1 MNSIHLQLN
10 IHRSAFQLDLS
21 LQLPGQGITAV
32 FGPSGSGKTT
42 LLRAVAGLEKSQK
55 GRIQIGSHIWQDTL
69 KGVCLPT
76 WQRPLGYVFQ
86 ESSLLMHL
94 SVSENLNY
102 GLKRALKVNGVVQS
116 HAANALQDAIELL
129 GIGRLL
135 QRMPGELSGGER
147 QRVAIARAIAM
158 QPSLLLMDEPL
169 ASLDVARRLEIFPW
183 LSKLRDELKMPMLY
197 VTHSAEEVARL
208 ADHLVVLDKG
218 QVTAQGPVSAVLT
231 QVVNPVVVGEDAGAL
246 IAGHIGAVAA
256 TWHLSRVDFDG
267 GCVWMRDAG
276 LPVGK
281 AVRIR
286 ILARDVSLAT
296 TEPQNT
302 SIQNQLRGNI
312 QSITPDA
319 HPSQVMVVLKCGAEE
334 VLARI
339 TKRAVDELALQVG
352 LSVWA
357 QVKSVA
363 LVPTVGNI
371 VFSLGIIL
379 YSTIRIQQMLANGIL
394 TFARTH

>member
-1 MNSIHLQLN
+1 MNSIHLQIQLN
-10 IHRSAFQLDLS
+10 RSAFMLDVD
-21 LQLPGQGITAV
+21 LQLPGQGITAI
-32 FGPSGSGKTT
+32 FGASGSGKTT
-42 LLRAVAGLEKSQK
+42 LLRAVAGLEKNQQ
-55 GRIQIGSHIWQDTL
+55 GRIQIGAHIWQDTQQ
-69 KGVCLPT
+69 GIDLPT

-86 ESSLLMHL
+86 ESSLLPHL
-94 SVSENLNY
+94 TVSDNLNF
-102 GLKRALKVNGVVQS
+102 GLKRALKTSGNAQPD
-116 HAANALQDAIELL
+116 AAKALQASIELL
-129 GIGRLL
+129 GIGNFL
-135 QRMPGELSGGER
+135 QRMPDQLSGGER

-158 QPSLLLMDEPL
+158 QPQLLLMDEPL
-169 ASLDVARRLEIFPW
+169 ASLDAARRQEIFPW

-197 VTHSAEEVARL
+197 VTHSADEVARL

-218 QVTAQGPVSAVLT
+218 NVKAQGPVSTVLT

-246 IAGHIGAVAA
+246 IAGHIGQVDKQ
-256 TWHLSRVDFDG
+256 WHLSRIDFEG

-296 TEPQNT
+296 SEPQNT
-302 SIQNQLRGNI
+302 SIQNQLLGTI

-334 VLARI
+334 VMARV
-339 TKRAVDELALQVG
+339 TKRAVDELGLQVG
-352 LSVWA
+352 QTVWA

-363 LVPTVGNI
+363 LV
-371 VFSLGIIL
+371 
-379 YSTIRIQQMLANGIL
+379 A
-394 TFARTH
+394 

>member
-1 MNSIHLQLN
+1 MNSIHLQIQLN
-10 IHRSAFQLDLS
+10 RSTFKLDVD
-21 LQLPGQGITAV
+21 LQLPGQGITAI
-32 FGPSGSGKTT
+32 FGASGSGKTT
-42 LLRAVAGLEKSQK
+42 LLRAVADLEKNQL
-55 GRIQIGSHIWQDTL
+55 GRIQIGAHVWQDTQQ
-69 KGVCLPT
+69 GIDLPT

-86 ESSLLMHL
+86 ESSLLPHL
-94 SVSENLNY
+94 SVSDNLNF
-102 GLKRALKVNGVVQS
+102 GLKRALKTSGNAQPD
-116 HAANALQDAIELL
+116 AAKALQAAIELL
-129 GIGRLL
+129 GIGNLL
-135 QRMPGELSGGER
+135 QRMPDQLSGGER

-158 QPSLLLMDEPL
+158 QPQLLLMDEPL
-169 ASLDVARRLEIFPW
+169 ASLDMARRQEIFPW

-197 VTHSAEEVARL
+197 VTHSADEVARL

-218 QVTAQGPVSAVLT
+218 QVKAQGPVSAVLV

-246 IAGHIGAVAA
+246 IAGRIGQVN
-256 TWHLSRVDFDG
+256 THWHLSRIDFEG
-267 GCVWMRDAG
+267 GCVWMRDTG

-334 VLARI
+334 VLARV

-352 LSVWA
+352 QSVWA

-363 LVPTVGNI
+363 LV
-371 VFSLGIIL
+371 
-379 YSTIRIQQMLANGIL
+379 A
-394 TFARTH
+394 

>member
-1 MNSIHLQLN
+1 MNSIHLQIQLN
-10 IHRSAFQLDLS
+10 RSAFMLDVD
-21 LQLPGQGITAV
+21 LQLPRQGISAIL
-32 FGPSGSGKTT
+32 GASGSGKTT
-42 LLRAVAGLEKSQK
+42 LLRAVAGLEKNQQ
-55 GRIQIGSHIWQDTL
+55 GRIQIGAHIWQDTQ
-69 KGVCLPT
+69 KGIDLPT

-86 ESSLLMHL
+86 ESSLLPHL
-94 SVSENLNY
+94 TVSDNLNF
-102 GLKRALKVNGVVQS
+102 GLKRALKTSGNAQPD
-116 HAANALQDAIELL
+116 AAQALQASIELL
-129 GIGRLL
+129 GIGNFL
-135 QRMPGELSGGER
+135 QRMPDQLSGGER

-158 QPSLLLMDEPL
+158 QPQLLLMDEPL
-169 ASLDVARRLEIFPW
+169 ASLDAARRQEIFPW

-197 VTHSAEEVARL
+197 VTHSADEVARL

-218 QVTAQGPVSAVLT
+218 NVKAQGPVSAVLT

-246 IAGHIGAVAA
+246 IAGHIGQVDKQ
-256 TWHLSRVDFDG
+256 WHLSRIDFEG

-296 TEPQNT
+296 SEPQNT
-302 SIQNQLRGNI
+302 SIQNQLRGTI

-334 VLARI
+334 VMARV
-339 TKRAVDELALQVG
+339 TKRAVDELGLLVG
-352 LSVWA
+352 QPVWA

-363 LVPTVGNI
+363 LV
-371 VFSLGIIL
+371 
-379 YSTIRIQQMLANGIL
+379 A
-394 TFARTH
+394 